1 MQNFIR
7 AILLNQFEIFCNS
20 RWIHGYNLGLSTSI
34 RSNLSQQIFCK
45 VMCRSIGGSLQI
57 LTYSWVCHS
66 IICIG
71 RVVDLGPRWYLNCI
85 DVLRLHKSYG
95 HIETGVSRRFEA
107 FFLAATD
114 TGLMISGLV

>member
-1 MQNFIR
+1 M
-7 AILLNQFEIFCNS
+7 LNQFEIFYNS

-34 RSNLSQQIFCK
+34 RSYLSQQIICK
-45 VMCRSIGGSLQI
+45 VMRRSIGGSLQI

-71 RVVDLGPRWYLNCI
+71 RVVDLGPLQYADDEFVGI
-85 DVLRLHKSYG
+85 GVLRLHKSYG